1 MIKRHILFLD
11 ASHLTAYPI
20 SGKTLLAEESFA
32 ADAAG
37 LEAFGEYLA
46 RHRDG
51 VFMLLADVAEEGFN
65 LETIPKSSGSD
76 RAALVKRKLAQYF
89 YGTPLTL
96 ALALGRLR
104 EGRRDERLLLMALTR
119 PQHFEPWLAMLDAA
133 GVALSGVYSVAQTL
147 VNLLPKAALM
157 TQAAPQK
164 LLIVTLTRG
173 GLRQTFFVDGQLRF
187 SRLTTLATG
196 TLEEAAGATLLE
208 AAKMH
213 HYLLGQRLIER
224 GQPLAIRILAHPA
237 QAAAMRARCR
247 DTAELQFD
255 FIDLLQ
261 EAARAG
267 LRSPLPDSRAEILF
281 CHLLARKPP
290 ADQFA
295 PPAYR
300 QFFRLWQIRLAL
312 KTASGLILAGALL
325 FAGKQGLDMLQAKD
339 AIDQIEQQTRIDQ
352 QRYDTTLLALPKIPL
367 STENLLA
374 LVNRYEAVLQRSP
387 GPAPLLVQLSQSLD
401 AFPDI
406 AIERIEWSIVEQLA
420 PAPRTGGNGAPPATL
435 PMDTLGPYAQAIV
448 EARLP
453 PRMAGDQRG
462 QLTRVA
468 DFALHLGATPDTLV
482 TLLQQPVDTQS
493 GQTLKSSDGKRT
505 LEAPKFSFRL
515 TRKLHG
521 IARV

>member
-1 MIKRHILFLD
+1 MPQRHVLFLD

-20 SGKTLLAEESFA
+20 SGQALQAEESFA

-65 LETIPKSSGSD
+65 LETIPKSSGKD
-76 RAALVKRKLAQYF
+76 RAALVRRKLAHYF
-89 YGTPLTL
+89 HGTPLTL
-96 ALALGRLR
+96 ALALGRLK

-119 PQHFEPWLAMLDAA
+119 PQHFEPWLAVLDAA

-147 VNLLPKAALM
+147 ARLLPKAA
-157 TQAAPQK
+157 PPK

-196 TLEEAAGATLLE
+196 TLEEVAGATLLE

-267 LRSPLPDSRAEILF
+267 LSSPLPDSRAEMLF

-295 PPAYR
+295 PAVER
-300 QFFRLWQIRLAL
+300 QFYRLWQMRLAL

-325 FAGKQGLDMLQAKD
+325 FAGKQGLDMLQAQD
-339 AIDQIEQQTRIDQ
+339 AIGQIEQQTRIDQ

-420 PAPRTGGNGAPPATL
+420 PAPKTGGNGAPPAT
-435 PMDTLGPYAQAIV
+435 MTGGPHAQAIV

-462 QLTRVA
+462 QLARVA

-482 TLLQQPVDTQS
+482 TLLQQPVDAQS
-493 GQTLKSSDGKRT
+493 GQTLKSGDGKRT
-505 LEAPKFSFRL
+505 LEAPRFSFRL
-515 TRKLHG
+515 TRKLQG
-521 IARV
+521 PARE

>member
-300 QFFRLWQIRLAL
+300 QFYRLWQIRLAL
-312 KTASGLILAGALL
+312 KGASGLILAGALL

-374 LVNRYEAVLQRSP
+374 LVKRHEAVLQRSP

-406 AIERIEWSIVEQLA
+406 AIERIEWSIVDQLA

-435 PMDTLGPYAQAIV
+435 PMGTLGPYAQAIV
-448 EARLP
+448 EASLP

-462 QLTRVA
+462 QLARVA

-493 GQTLKSSDGKRT
+493 GQTLKSSDVKRT
-505 LEAPKFSFRL
+505 LEAPKFSFRV
-515 TRKLHG
+515 TRKLQG